1 MDIHFPWRRK
11 SECGILEF
19 VMAKRPEPAPTVL
32 TRAELNALQKRLSE
46 MSVIAVR
53 DFYGMALYRCRLEE
67 DRIPDARAVQ
77 ELVAA
82 WRNLRKMYRRSS

>member
-1 MDIHFPWRRK
+1 
-11 SECGILEF
+11 
-19 VMAKRPEPAPTVL
+19 MAKRPEFAPSVL
-32 TRAELNALQKRLSE
+32 SRDELNALEKRLSG
-46 MSVIAVR
+46 MSVVAVR

-67 DRIPDARAVQ
+67 DRIPEARAVQ